1 MQKTTLEKITAM
13 SDRESVLAANRA
25 FYDAFESLDAEKM
38 EAVWLKDPRI
48 ICIHPGHRKLSGWG
62 PIMASWE
69 GILDNVFEMKFE
81 LGEIEVM
88 ISGDLA
94 IVVVEEN
101 LTQRGYD
108 GTQRVN
114 VLATNVFER
123 VANKWFMVMHHG
135 SPGFAPP
142 DDEPPLKSCE
152 EKSSTVLKRV
162 DRVQ

>member
-1 MQKTTLEKITAM
+1 
-13 SDRESVLAANRA
+13 
-25 FYDAFESLDAEKM
+25 
-38 EAVWLKDPRI
+38 
-48 ICIHPGHRKLSGWG
+48 
-62 PIMASWE
+62 MASWE

-108 GTQRVN
+108 GAQRVT

-123 VANKWFMVMHHG
+123 VGNAWFMVMHHG
-135 SPGFAPP
+135 SRCFAPA
-142 DDEPPLKSCE
+142 DEELAMSGMDTNDARVFQPYCFHFFGVEAFEGVIKARLAA
-152 EKSSTVLKRV
+152 STDSRSDIVFPA
-162 DRVQ
+162 